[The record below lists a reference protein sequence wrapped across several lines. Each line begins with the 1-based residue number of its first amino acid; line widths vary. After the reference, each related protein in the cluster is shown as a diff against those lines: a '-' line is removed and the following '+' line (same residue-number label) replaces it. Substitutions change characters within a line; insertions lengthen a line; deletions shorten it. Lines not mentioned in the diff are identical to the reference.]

1 MAFEIVLL
9 AAFAAMVC
17 WGIGDFLIQR
27 TVRKVGDFEALA
39 FIGLFGGIILFP
51 FALGEINLLFS
62 PGNLLVLLL
71 LAVVTFV
78 GAVFTFEAYKK
89 GKISVIEV
97 IIELEL
103 PVTISLCFI
112 FFKEVLTFWQILL
125 MIPVFVGIILM
136 AVGAASKKPSNPFAR
151 IEKGVFLGL
160 IAALGMGLINSFT
173 ALSTRQ
179 VSPMLAIWFPFLVTA
194 LMCFYVLYKQGKL
207 RDTFTNFKK
216 FKWLII
222 GMSLFDTMAWLFY
235 AVALNTYNVG
245 VITAITESY
254 PIIALILG
262 VTINKEKI
270 TPHQYVGA
278 ALAIIASILL
288 AMTLI

>member
-1 MAFEIVLL
+1 MGFELVLL
-9 AAFAAMVC
+9 TAFAAMIC

-27 TVRKVGDFEALA
+27 TVRKVGDLEALA

-51 FALGEINLLFS
+51 FVLSEINLLFS
-62 PGNLLVLLL
+62 LENFLVLLL
-71 LAVVTFV
+71 LAVITFV
-78 GAVFTFEAYKK
+78 GAIFAFEAYKK

-103 PVTISLCFI
+103 PVTISLGFI
-112 FFKEVLTFWQILL
+112 FFKEVLTLWQILL
-125 MIPVFVGIILM
+125 IIPIFVGIILM
-136 AVGAASKKPSNPFAR
+136 AVGAASKKPHNPFAR
-151 IEKGVFLGL
+151 IEKGVLL
-160 IAALGMGLINSFT
+160 ALLAAVGMGLINSFT

-179 VSPMLAIWFPFLVTA
+179 VSPMLAIWFPFLA
-194 LMCFYVLYKQGKL
+194 SAIMCFYVLHKQGKL
-207 RDTFTNFKK
+207 RDTFTNFSK

-222 GMSLFDTMAWLFY
+222 GMSLFDTLAWLLY
-235 AVALNTYNVG
+235 AIALNTYNVG

-262 VTINKEKI
+262 ITINKEKV
-270 TPHQYVGA
+270 TRHQLIGA

-288 AMTLI
+288 AMTLL